1 MIMNRHVAGAAVG
14 SYVDDG
20 DSGGGGG
27 GHAGNGKIDFGE
39 FLLLVH
45 NYERPLPED
54 VEVRE
59 MFNALDKDKN
69 GYIDRDELKSSFA
82 GLGMMLSDDDV
93 ADMMTEADV
102 YADRI
107 YFEGLLLALTQAEH
121 DETLMWLIELI
132 LTGLA

>member
-1 MIMNRHVAGAAVG
+1 MITTNSHATTEYNYQPVAATCVG
-14 SYVDDG
+14 SADDG
-20 DSGGGGG
+20 SGGD
-27 GHAGNGKIDFGE
+27 AGNGKIDFGE

-69 GYIDRDELKSSFA
+69 GYIDCDELKMSFA
-82 GLGMMLSDDDV
+82 GLGITLTDDDV
-93 ADMMTEADV
+93 AEMMSEADV

-107 YFEGLLLALTQAEH
+107 YFEGFIVIYRNIWLTFWL
-121 DETLMWLIELI
+121 TLYH
-132 LTGLA
+132 TV